1 MSKSFSYTEKVARKK
16 FFMMLLFIFAL
27 TVLLYHLIS
36 AFIFR
41 TYRIET
47 DTMQPTFESGQ
58 MLGAVTLFNT
68 ENLRRG
74 DLVFRSAIYKD
85 ELNIFQK
92 LVNKICSL
100 FTAKLVRPFGN
111 EQRSLTHGAV
121 FRIVGLPGDTIY
133 MNNFIAYI
141 KNAESDNFLTEF
153 ELSKQNYDIKTLQL
167 PEGWKNYMP
176 FSGSTEKFIL
186 GEHEFFLLSDNRVST
201 FDSRLS
207 GICTASNIEAKILF
221 VLLPFKSWKKF

>member
-1 MSKSFSYTEKVARKK
+1 
-16 FFMMLLFIFAL
+16 
-27 TVLLYHLIS
+27 
-36 AFIFR
+36 
-41 TYRIET
+41 
-47 DTMQPTFESGQ
+47 MQPTFESGQ

-141 KNAESDNFLTEF
+141 KNAESDNFLNY
-153 ELSKQNYDIKTLQL
+153 QNKTMTLKLCSYLKAGKTLCLFQAQPKSL
-167 PEGWKNYMP
+167 FWANT
-176 FSGSTEKFIL
+176 S
-186 GEHEFFLLSDNRVST
+186 FF
-201 FDSRLS
+201 
-207 GICTASNIEAKILF
+207 C
-221 VLLPFKSWKKF
+221 